1 MSDRVVTDFDGYDWE
16 FEGNLWQLT
25 GQLVWSITFEQN
37 QIWPELDKDDS
48 TISRAVRWDAGGNR
62 IVEDM
67 DGADLGDNFPVKDI
81 IDELSNDLEEQ
92 AIYKARGQDFIE
104 ND

>member
-1 MSDRVVTDFDGYDWE
+1 M
-16 FEGNLWQLT
+16 
-25 GQLVWSITFEQN
+25 WSITFEQN